1 MCERMMYV
9 GWVAYPK
16 RKQNM
21 NHLVNTIMNT
31 YIRMLNCYVEFAT
44 WANVSLFLFLLFIIK
59 YIIHCLNKTKTI
71 LNRLN
76 VWGDIFDIDTSNIW
90 FIVSIYGQN
99 LPFNSSFFSLLFRV
113 SFEKHVKQKVLH

>member
-21 NHLVNTIMNT
+21 NHLVNTIMYT